1 MLKGGFD
8 CEYQPMP
15 WVIGEDELRFGN
27 DGMKWTADFGLT
39 EPIHCEHDTANIPD
53 IEFKFGKVKEQTTI
67 QGFKITVETYS
78 EKEAEI
84 IVKKRADKLTDI
96 LSATSGTFLECTFQ
110 RKQPSD
116 DRVSR
121 NVFSTYHIRK
131 KAILNISDNVL
142 QEILNGNHSL
152 NKRLGYIRDAR
163 RAERSQ
169 DWASVIK
176 YLRHEQQ
183 VVGEPL
189 RHLRN
194 LLEHPDD
201 PNGVTKAG
209 IAKHYPLTPDDGLKL
224 DGDRFDPTDA
234 HNAKSIKMHAKRF
247 LDDAHRKLRA
257 DMANL
262 G

>member
-1 MLKGGFD
+1 
-8 CEYQPMP
+8 MP
-15 WVIGEDELRFGN
+15 WIIGEDELRFGN

-39 EPIHCEHDTANIPD
+39 EPIHCEHDTANRPD

-67 QGFKITVETYS
+67 EGFGITVEADS
-78 EKEAEI
+78 EEEAEI

-96 LSATSGTFLECTFQ
+96 LSAASGTFSEWTFQ
-110 RKQPSD
+110 GMQSSGGRVVAEFTFAYAIRNNAVLDVSD
-116 DRVSR
+116 D
-121 NVFSTYHIRK
+121 
-131 KAILNISDNVL
+131 VL
-142 QEILNGNHSL
+142 QEILQGNHPV
-152 NKRLGYIRDAR
+152 NKRLGYLRNAR

-183 VVGEPL
+183 VVDEPL

-234 HNAKSIKMHAKRF
+234 HNAKSIKMHANRF